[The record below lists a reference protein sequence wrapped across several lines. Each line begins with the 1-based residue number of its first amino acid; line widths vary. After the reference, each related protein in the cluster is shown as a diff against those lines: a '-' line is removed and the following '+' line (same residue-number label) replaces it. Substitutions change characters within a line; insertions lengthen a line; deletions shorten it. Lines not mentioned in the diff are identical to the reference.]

1 MYFGYFQG
9 KFSQPTTLMETGQ
22 IEFNQPKS
30 FNPDFLTKDTLDGE
44 AVYHKQYQAV
54 LRHEKNPDDVMGSS
68 SLQSLILWYLS
79 RIVLKPLDDRQ
90 YYVFTGEPRLHL
102 ETNNNFSGDLMI
114 YERGQ
119 ISLFDNHYF
128 DTPPLVNVEI
138 DVEIDNTTVSDY
150 EYMQRKT
157 RHLLRFG
164 VGRVIW
170 VLSFSKQVIVAEPE
184 KDWLVI
190 DWHKAVE
197 LFNGLT
203 FNIPGYFAE
212 ENLAFGL

>member
-1 MYFGYFQG
+1 
-9 KFSQPTTLMETGQ
+9 METIQ
-22 IEFNQPKS
+22 IERRQAEPIITDS
-30 FNPDFLTKDTLDGE
+30 LIKDILDGE
-44 AVYHKQYQAV
+44 AIYPKQHQAV
-54 LRHEKNPDDVMGSS
+54 LRHEKKTDDVVGSS

-90 YYVFTGEPRLHL
+90 YYVFTGEPGLHI

-114 YERGQ
+114 YQRGQ
-119 ISLFDNHYF
+119 IALFDNHYF

-157 RHLLRFG
+157 SHLLRFG
-164 VGRVIW
+164 VQRVIW
-170 VLSFSKQVIVAEPE
+170 VLSFSKQVIMAEPE
-184 KDWLVI
+184 KDCLVI
-190 DWHKAVE
+190 DWHKDIE
-197 LFNGLT
+197 LFNGLI

-212 ENLAFGL
+212 EGLAFGL

>member
-1 MYFGYFQG
+1 
-9 KFSQPTTLMETGQ
+9 METIQ
-22 IEFNQPKS
+22 IEFNQPKPL
-30 FNPDFLTKDTLDGE
+30 FPDFLIKDTLDGE

-54 LRHEKNPDDVMGSS
+54 LRHEKTPDDIMGSS

-90 YYVFTGEPRLHL
+90 YYVFTGEPGLHI

-119 ISLFDNHYF
+119 VSLFDNHYF

-138 DVEIDNTTVSDY
+138 DVEIDNGSVSDY

-164 VGRVIW
+164 VQRVIW
-170 VLSFSKQVIVAEPE
+170 VLSFSKQVIVAEPGQ
-184 KDWLVI
+184 DWLVI
-190 DWHKAVE
+190 DWHKDIE

-203 FNIPGYFAE
+203 FNIPGYFADE
-212 ENLAFGL
+212 GLAFGL